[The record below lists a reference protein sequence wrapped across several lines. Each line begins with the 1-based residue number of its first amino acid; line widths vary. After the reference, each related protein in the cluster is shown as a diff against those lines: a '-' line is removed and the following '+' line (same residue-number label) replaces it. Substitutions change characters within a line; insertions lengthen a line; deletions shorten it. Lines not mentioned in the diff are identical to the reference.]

1 MNLSLMGKNSTV
13 PGVLDFFWG
22 NIHISDTAA
31 LGDLDIHLITTDT
44 KIANCIAFIFIIP
57 YMLTLFGRGGGIYAP
72 LCHVFAH
79 IFANTCTSALKK
91 TDFSQLYV
99 WKRTVS
105 SLPRKII

>member
-1 MNLSLMGKNSTV
+1 MVWGKNSIV
-13 PGVLDFFWG
+13 PDVFDFMWG

-31 LGDLDIHLITTDT
+31 FGDFDIHLITTDT
-44 KIANCIAFIFIIP
+44 KVANCIAFIFII
-57 YMLTLFGRGGGIYAP
+57 I
-72 LCHVFAH
+72 FAH

-105 SLPRKII
+105 FLPRKII

>member
-22 NIHISDTAA
+22 NIQISDTTA

-44 KIANCIAFIFIIP
+44 KIANCIAFIFII
-57 YMLTLFGRGGGIYAP
+57 I
-72 LCHVFAH
+72 FAH

-105 SLPRKII
+105 FLPRKII